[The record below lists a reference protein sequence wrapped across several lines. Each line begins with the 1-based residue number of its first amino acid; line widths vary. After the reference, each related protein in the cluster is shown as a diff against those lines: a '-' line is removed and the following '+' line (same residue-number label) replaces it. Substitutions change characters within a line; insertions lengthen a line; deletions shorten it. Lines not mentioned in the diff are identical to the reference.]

1 MNRDTRTII
10 VLLVAVITA
19 GVASYGVYS
28 AVERM
33 PVREIEVAHSFVVT
47 ATRTMPTGT
56 RVAASDVK
64 LVAWPDSAPVPG
76 AFSKIE
82 DVVDRG
88 LVVPVQQNEPLT
100 DGKVAPKEAG
110 AGLSPTIPAGMRA
123 ISVRVNEVIGVA
135 GFVLP
140 GAKVDVFVT
149 LQKAPESLTRIVVS
163 NVQVLTAGTRYDQE
177 EAKDGEPVESSVV
190 TLLLT
195 PADAERVVLASA
207 EGGIMLALRN
217 PLDDAPTTTTGTRT
231 AGLFGEAPPPVKP
244 VAAARP
250 KVITAPPPPP
260 PPPVEVVPAVYKV
273 ETIRAA
279 QRAEE
284 TIR

>member
-33 PVREIEVAHSFVVT
+33 PVREVEVAHSFVVT
-47 ATRTMPTGT
+47 ATRAMPTGT
-56 RVAASDVK
+56 RVTASDVK

-82 DVVDRG
+82 DVIDRG
-88 LVVPVQQNEPLT
+88 LVVTVQQNEPLT

-244 VAAARP
+244 AVAARP
-250 KVITAPPPPP
+250 PKVINVPP

>member
-10 VLLVAVITA
+10 VLLVAIITA
-19 GVASYGVYS
+19 GAASYGVYS

-33 PVREIEVAHSFVVT
+33 PVREVEVAHSFVVT
-47 ATRTMPTGT
+47 ATHAMPMGT
-56 RVAASDVK
+56 RVTASDVK
-64 LVAWPDSAPVPG
+64 LVAWPNSAPVPG

-82 DVVDRG
+82 EVVDRG
-88 LVVPVQQNEPLT
+88 LVVTIQENEPLT
-100 DGKVAPKEAG
+100 ADKVAPKEAG
-110 AGLSPTIPAGMRA
+110 AGLSPTIPPGMRA

-140 GAKVDVFVT
+140 GTKVDVYVT
-149 LQKAPESLTRIVVS
+149 LQKAPESLTRVVVS

-217 PLDDAPTTTTGTRT
+217 PLDNAPTTTSGTRT
-231 AGLFGEAPPPVKP
+231 AGLFGDALPVKP
-244 VAAARP
+244 AVVAARP
-250 KVITAPPPPP
+250 RVVNVPPPPPP
-260 PPPVEVVPAVYKV
+260 PPPVEPALYKV

-279 QRAEE
+279 QRGEE